1 MNMTRKSRRPMLNR
15 AGRDIIRAKR
25 RVRMP
30 FAPRISR
37 RTRPI
42 LASLMTL
49 KRVEKKER
57 YLKQRRRH
65 QVCGQYTALSPK
77 SYGRRV
83 PALGRMKPIW

>member
-1 MNMTRKSRRPMLNR
+1 MNMTRKSKRPMLNR

-49 KRVEKKER
+49 KRFTGLMAPKAMGEG
-57 YLKQRRRH
+57 YLVRR
-65 QVCGQYTALSPK
+65 CGLRGQLLSTYIC
-77 SYGRRV
+77 S
-83 PALGRMKPIW
+83 